1 MTLMEMVTTWALREN
16 RRTGLAP
23 LVRREEKWREE
34 GRGESRREVKK
45 QVLPYLED
53 VEEERFY
60 VDEIR
65 RQMQVEEIGRE
76 LAAGKELDNME
87 AMDAEVSEHQ
97 LHIS

>member
-45 QVLPYLED
+45 QVLW
-53 VEEERFY
+53 
-60 VDEIR
+60 
-65 RQMQVEEIGRE
+65 
-76 LAAGKELDNME
+76 
-87 AMDAEVSEHQ
+87 
-97 LHIS
+97 